1 MSALPTTYISN
12 LILILCESTQC
23 LSSLS
28 CPSLLIPRHSFKESL
43 AAQHFLH
50 VANFRGLCFHHLLLH
65 SWNMASEAEMVLRLS
80 PDLKTVGSPWLCCAH
95 TLPSTP
101 PPGLASPRHTRL
113 TGLQRLGV
121 WFLPTSGGAWIS
133 HQLSGQGFTGECWPQ
148 GQNLSQSG
156 SGMWM
161 TLEKEQ
167 EGDPLTDSNV
177 ADPFALGG
185 HNLSGE
191 KTKGQ

>member
-50 VANFRGLCFHHLLLH
+50 VANFRGLCFHRLLLH
-65 SWNMASEAEMVLRLS
+65 SWNVASEAEMVLRLS

-121 WFLPTSGGAWIS
+121 WFIPTSGGEMD
-133 HQLSGQGFTGECWPQ
+133 FTPALWTRIYWWMLTPGTESFTVRVRHVDDIRKRTRRRPTDRLKCGWSFCTWR
-148 GQNLSQSG
+148 SQPLR
-156 SGMWM
+156 W
-161 TLEKEQ
+161 
-167 EGDPLTDSNV
+167 EG
-177 ADPFALGG
+177 
-185 HNLSGE
+185 
-191 KTKGQ
+191 